1 MLLPPCWL
9 LDFISHSTNPKI
21 EFYYDR
27 ERHIT
32 RVKLYNVYVIYYH
45 KGGSI
50 YLGRRCWLDYLQL
63 YYYLIHIITPCCQ
76 TNNSGGLRIESIWF
90 LNRELDDEFTKWA
103 EKIKTKLRILPSC
116 LLLRRKETSVYI
128 LLLLCWPLSIRRRA
142 ASRRTT
148 LVPRA
153 GLLTGS
159 YLAENIA
166 DDRLLRLLC
175 TWPEVLRRCAGC
187 VRKIWGTY
195 I

>member
-1 MLLPPCWL
+1 MIASDTSLG
-9 LDFISHSTNPKI
+9 
-21 EFYYDR
+21 
-27 ERHIT
+27 
-32 RVKLYNVYVIYYH
+32 KLYN
-45 KGGSI
+45 
-50 YLGRRCWLDYLQL
+50 LML
-63 YYYLIHIITPCCQ
+63 YITTRAAAYIWAGVADLTAIYLIHIITTCQ

-166 DDRLLRLLC
+166 DDRLLLNVDRKFTQMCRMCEEILRYLYINSRLLLLLSMPFFPHF
-175 TWPEVLRRCAGC
+175 TDYR
-187 VRKIWGTY
+187 
-195 I
+195 

>member
-1 MLLPPCWL
+1 MNILLLLLRNLLPQQHATSSIPSRSVTQSLPAGVWKSVSNLYPLHIMLLPPCWL

-103 EKIKTKLRILPSC
+103 
-116 LLLRRKETSVYI
+116 
-128 LLLLCWPLSIRRRA
+128 
-142 ASRRTT
+142 
-148 LVPRA
+148 
-153 GLLTGS
+153 
-159 YLAENIA
+159 
-166 DDRLLRLLC
+166 
-175 TWPEVLRRCAGC
+175 
-187 VRKIWGTY
+187 
-195 I
+195 